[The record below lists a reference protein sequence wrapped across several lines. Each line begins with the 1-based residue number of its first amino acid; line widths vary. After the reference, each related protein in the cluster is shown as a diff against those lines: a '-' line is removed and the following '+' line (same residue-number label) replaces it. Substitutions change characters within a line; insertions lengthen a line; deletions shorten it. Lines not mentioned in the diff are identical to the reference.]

1 MNNLQN
7 KSTIIN
13 IILNTISIVAL
24 LSISYEFYIIMELNT
39 IYNLLGF
46 IIPFSFFSLI
56 STFIFNNF
64 KYSNNKLIKLLQK
77 IALINII
84 LIIILLIF
92 NYFDIQLISEVF
104 CDGVDD
110 NNSAARAL
118 ILIKIY

>member
-24 LSISYEFYIIMELNT
+24 LSISYEFYIFMELNT

-110 NNSAARAL
+110 NNSAAH
-118 ILIKIY
+118 